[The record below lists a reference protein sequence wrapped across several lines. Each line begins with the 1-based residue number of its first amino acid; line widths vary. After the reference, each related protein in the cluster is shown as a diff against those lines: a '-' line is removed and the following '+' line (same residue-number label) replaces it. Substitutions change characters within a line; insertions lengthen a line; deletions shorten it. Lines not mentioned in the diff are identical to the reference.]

1 MNVELPAELD
11 FLKAFYTDPR
21 TEYKKSS
28 WLLSDFDLHIWK
40 YDFNFATPNTINWDI
55 TLDDETSLLAQKNK
69 PLLDGLKYFLTTS
82 TRSVRGSAIELGS
95 LAAQMTMFNRA
106 IHVADYILLN
116 AKEYQLSRFGLAGI
130 NSHHMKRMLDVF
142 SSANGSE
149 ESVYEW
155 TKTISKFCLSL
166 INTSSSIELD
176 SILDQY
182 PRMRIVTDEQL
193 DEHHLEIPFDLIP
206 YARAAVHLY
215 GYYKKRSTVGV
226 RAPNTLQL
234 AKSLYAN
241 TLKGGHLK
249 LKTLSSLEFYTDNER
264 EIISRE
270 YPGSSV
276 RTGDHEAM
284 TSGPFRAYRFLT
296 YNLGILHEI
305 GLPAPEVSE
314 LKQILDYEPSL
325 SEAARF
331 RTLPYPIVR
340 DAFRKS
346 IEYHFKYGELLME
359 GFCRMA
365 EHCTLNGIAPTQL
378 TNGELQDIMPPELID
393 MGIRKLGL
401 VCQTVS
407 IRHGALR
414 KQSNYFIEL
423 RNNVGLIECLRIYI
437 GCVQM
442 VVGTIMARRI
452 GEMLDLHSTDC
463 LDKSER
469 WLIFLNRKSTSNL
482 FGIRQRQARPIEPI
496 AVKMIK
502 NLISMQQRLLKSGF
516 ITEMTSL
523 FAPPGL
529 LGNAGLSQQT
539 MYAYN
544 RNLDLLCDYFEL
556 PLNSKGE
563 RYYIRQHQ
571 LRRFFS
577 MVFFHSSS
585 FGGLETL
592 QWMLGHT
599 DMQHVWNYIT
609 ESTDGAVLRSAKA
622 QFIAESLHNGD
633 ITAYEDLAEILKI
646 RYNTDNFALVD
657 TAELEDA
664 ITDMIKTGKVQI
676 EPEFFTDETGQHMRV
691 VVKIQSTD

>member
-1 MNVELPAELD
+1 MNVELPSELD
-11 FLKAFYTDPR
+11 FLKAFYTNPR
-21 TEYKKSS
+21 TEYKKAS
-28 WLLSDFDLHIWK
+28 WLLSEFDAPIWK
-40 YDFNFATPNTINWDI
+40 YDFNFATPNTINWNI
-55 TLDDETSLLAQKNK
+55 TLDDGVSLLANKNR
-69 PLLDGLKYFLTTS
+69 PLLEGLRYFLTTS

-95 LAAQMTMFNRA
+95 LSTQMTMFNRA
-106 IHVADYILLN
+106 IHIGDYILLN
-116 AKEYQLSRFGLAGI
+116 AKEYQLSKFGLAGL
-130 NSHHMKRMLDVF
+130 NSNHMKRMLDIF
-142 SSANGSE
+142 SNTNGSE

-155 TKTISKFCLSL
+155 TRTISKFCLSL
-166 INTSSSIELD
+166 IHTSKTFDLD
-176 SILDQY
+176 SILDQH
-182 PRMRIVTDEQL
+182 PRMRIVTEKQL
-193 DEHHLEIPFDLIP
+193 NDHRLELTFDLIP
-206 YARAAVHLY
+206 YARAALY
-215 GYYKKRSTVGV
+215 LHGYYKNRSIVGV
-226 RAPNTLQL
+226 RAPNTLKL

-241 TLKGGHLK
+241 TLKGGYLK
-249 LKTLSSLEFYTDNER
+249 LKTLSSLEFYTDDER
-264 EIISRE
+264 EVISRE
-270 YPGSSV
+270 HPASSV

-284 TSGPFRAYRFLT
+284 TSGPYRAYRFLT

-314 LKQILDYEPSL
+314 LKQILDYEPPL

-340 DAFRKS
+340 DTFRKS
-346 IEYHFKYGELLME
+346 IEYHFKYGELLAE

-365 EHCTLNGIAPTQL
+365 EHCTINGIPPTQI
-378 TNGELQDIMPPELID
+378 TNDELQDIIPPELID

-401 VCQTVS
+401 SCKTVS
-407 IRHGALR
+407 TRHGAPR
-414 KQSNYFIEL
+414 KQANYFIEL

-442 VVGTIMARRI
+442 VVGTIMARRV

-463 LDKSER
+463 LDKSEK

-496 AVKMIK
+496 AVNMIK
-502 NLISMQQRLLKSGF
+502 NLISMQQRLLKIGF
-516 ITEMTSL
+516 IAEMTSL
-523 FAPPGL
+523 FAPPSL
-529 LGNAGLSQQT
+529 LGDSGLIQQT

-544 RNLDLLCDYFEL
+544 KNLDLLCDYFEL

-563 RYYIRQHQ
+563 RHYIRQHQ

-577 MVFFHSSS
+577 MVFFHASS

-633 ITAYEDLAEILKI
+633 ITAYEDLAKLLKN

-657 TAELEDA
+657 TTELEDA
-664 ITDMIKTGKVQI
+664 ITDLMKIGKVQI
-676 EPEFFTDETGQHMRV
+676 EPEFFIDETGQHMRV
-691 VVKIQSTD
+691 VVKVQSTN

>member
-1 MNVELPAELD
+1 MTTELPAELD
-11 FLKAFYTDPR
+11 FLKSFYTDPR
-21 TEYKKSS
+21 IEYKKAS
-28 WLLSDFDLHIWK
+28 WLVSEFDSPIWK
-40 YDFNFATPNTINWDI
+40 YDFNFATPNTINWNI
-55 TLDDETSLLAQKNK
+55 ILDDETSLLANKNK
-69 PLLDGLKYFLTTS
+69 PLLEGLKYFLTTS
-82 TRSVRGSAIELGS
+82 TRSVRGSTIELGS
-95 LAAQMTMFNRA
+95 LATQMTMFNRA
-106 IHVADYILLN
+106 IHVGDYILLN

-130 NSHHMKRMLDVF
+130 NSHHMKKMLDVF

-149 ESVYEW
+149 ESVYDW
-155 TKTISKFCLSL
+155 TKTISNFCLNL
-166 INTSSSIELD
+166 VHTSNPIELD
-176 SILDQY
+176 SILDQH
-182 PRMRIVTDEQL
+182 PRMRIVTDEQQ
-193 DEHHLEIPFDLIP
+193 DEHQLELPIDLIP
-206 YARAAVHLY
+206 HARAALY
-215 GYYKKRSTVGV
+215 LHGYYKKRSIVGV
-226 RAPNTLQL
+226 RAPNTLNL

-249 LKTLSSLEFYTDNER
+249 LKTLSSLEFSTDNER
-264 EIISRE
+264 ETISRE
-270 YPGSSV
+270 HPASSV

-305 GLPAPEVSE
+305 GLPAPEVSH

-325 SEAARF
+325 SEPARF

-340 DAFRKS
+340 ETFRKS
-346 IEYHFKYGELLME
+346 IEYHFKYGELLVE

-378 TNGELQDIMPPELID
+378 TNEELQDIMPPALID

-401 VCQTVS
+401 ACQTVS
-407 IRHGALR
+407 TRHGTPR
-414 KQSNYFIEL
+414 KQPSYFIEL

-437 GCVQM
+437 GCIQM

-482 FGIRQRQARPIEPI
+482 FGIRQRQARPIEPV

-502 NLISMQQRLLKSGF
+502 NLISMQQRLLKCGF
-516 ITEMTSL
+516 TTEMTNL
-523 FAPPGL
+523 FASPGFH
-529 LGNAGLSQQT
+529 GDTGLTQTT
-539 MYAYN
+539 MYAFN
-544 RNLDLLCDYFEL
+544 RNLDLLCDRFEL

-599 DMQHVWNYIT
+599 DMRHVWNYIT

-622 QFIAESLHNGD
+622 QFIAESLHDGD
-633 ITAYEDLAEILKI
+633 ITAYEDLAELLKN

-664 ITDMIKTGKVQI
+664 IADLMRTGKVQI
-676 EPEFFTDETGQHMRV
+676 EPEFFTDESGQLMRV
-691 VVKIQSTD
+691 VVKVQGIN